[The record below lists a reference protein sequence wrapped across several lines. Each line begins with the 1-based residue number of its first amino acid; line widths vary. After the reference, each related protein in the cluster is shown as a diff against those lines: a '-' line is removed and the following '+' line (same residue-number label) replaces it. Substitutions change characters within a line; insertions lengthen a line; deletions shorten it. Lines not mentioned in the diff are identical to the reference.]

1 MFRGR
6 PDRENPSAAKITLLA
21 AILPSEGTR
30 QRRRR
35 SKPAQRW
42 AASEHQIHVSIV
54 EHLRLFA
61 RSGVAW
67 HHVGNG
73 EQRDGGTAAKLARM
87 GLKAGVP
94 DLAFVIGGRAHFL
107 ELKRE
112 RGGRLSPEQIAMH
125 TELRAAGAV
134 VETAIGLDHA
144 LAILT
149 AWGVFRP
156 DRHHTQAR
164 AAA

>member
-1 MFRGR
+1 MRWTAHQLAR
-6 PDRENPSAAKITLLA
+6 HEARRAAVEHAPASPSARPRKIR
-21 AILPSEGTR
+21 PR
-30 QRRRR
+30 
-35 SKPAQRW
+35 AQRW
-42 AASEHQIHVSIV
+42 APSETEIHVTVV

-61 RSGVAW
+61 RPGVAW

-73 EQRDGGTAAKLARM
+73 ELRDGGTAAKLARM

-94 DLAFVIGGRAHFL
+94 DLALVIGGRAYFL

-125 TELRAAGAV
+125 AELRAAGAV

-144 LAILT
+144 LAVLT

-156 DRHHTQAR
+156 DRHHPAAR
-164 AAA
+164 IAA